1 MARKARRAEPVVE
14 AESDIEVVS
23 KPGMGIDEGI
33 VLTTFFLLAGAI
45 TMVILANQVYTA
57 TN

>member
-1 MARKARRAEPVVE
+1 MAKKSAPVAAVAEGDV
-14 AESDIEVVS
+14 EVVA

-45 TMVILANQVYTA
+45 ALVVFANKHYGV
-57 TN
+57 